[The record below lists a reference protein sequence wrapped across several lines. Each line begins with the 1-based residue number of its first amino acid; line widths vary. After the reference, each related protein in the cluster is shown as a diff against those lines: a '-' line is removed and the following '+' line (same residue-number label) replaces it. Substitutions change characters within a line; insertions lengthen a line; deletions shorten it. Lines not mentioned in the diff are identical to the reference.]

1 MSWYS
6 KTDMS
11 KTLTLILVLILA
23 TLQGSYVDFIVWNV
37 DAGRIMSHIEFLASD
52 ACQGRMSGSVGEY
65 IAAEYIV
72 ERFRE
77 LDLKPFT
84 EAGLKDY
91 YQKFMV
97 ENATIP
103 YLKLGEEY
111 ILVEQVDG
119 SPAYNV
125 SAPLVYL
132 GYGLKQKGY
141 DPYMGLNIDR
151 YIALMVEGAPG
162 NASVSV
168 EFKVQEAYSHG
179 AIAAII
185 VNASWQYP
193 YYRYSS
199 AALPIP
205 TVTAGRNLLEALNLS
220 LDLKP
225 PVELNM
231 LSPPSLLFTQAY
243 ARNIIGVMRGVID
256 PDRYVVVSAHYDHLG
271 IVGENLFYYGAND
284 DASGV
289 ACILEMAR
297 VFREMSW
304 PNLSIIFALYSG
316 EELGLVG
323 SRLFVNLLSSKGLIG
338 RVVANVQLDMVG
350 MGSSGY
356 IQVFRAR
363 VSTDTL
369 KKAMDRF
376 VRGVEDIG
384 PQLNI
389 KVLDMG
395 ASGASDHQFF
405 GSAGVPAIMIMSGKD
420 FEEHTTYHT
429 PSDTPEHINVE
440 VLRQVCVFTSILV
453 WRLAGEGSAFM
464 VYRPKAMEQG
474 RSTPMIVY
482 VDVATT
488 TILVLLYLV
497 ERRVES

>member
-1 MSWYS
+1 
-6 KTDMS
+6 MS
-11 KTLTLILVLILA
+11 KTLALIEVLMLA

-77 LDLKPFT
+77 LDLKPLT
-84 EAGLKDY
+84 EAGFKDY

-103 YLKLGEEY
+103 YLKLGDRY

-125 SAPLVYL
+125 SGPLVYL
-132 GYGLKQKGY
+132 GYGVKKQGY
-141 DPYMGLNIDR
+141 DPYTGLNIKG
-151 YIALMVEGAPG
+151 YIALIVEGAPG
-162 NASVSV
+162 NASVTV
-168 EFKVQEAYSHG
+168 ELKVQEAYSHG
-179 AIAAII
+179 AVAAII
-185 VNASWQYP
+185 VNASKQHP
-193 YYRYSS
+193 YYKYSS
-199 AALPIP
+199 SGLPIP
-205 TVTAGRNLLEALNLS
+205 AVTAGSNLLEALNLS

-225 PVELNM
+225 PVYLN
-231 LSPPSLLFTQAY
+231 LSGGSSLLFTQAY
-243 ARNIIGVMRGVID
+243 ARNIIGVIRGVIS

-316 EELGLVG
+316 EELGLAG

-350 MGSSGY
+350 MGSNGY

-363 VSTDTL
+363 VSTDAL
-369 KKAMDRF
+369 KKTMDRF
-376 VRGVEDIG
+376 VRGVEELG

-395 ASGASDHQFF
+395 VSGASDHQFF
-405 GSAGVPAIMIMSGKD
+405 GSAGVPAIMLMSGKG

-440 VLRQVCVFTSILV
+440 VLREVCVFASVLV

-464 VYRPKAMEQG
+464 VYRPRAAGHEKSM
-474 RSTPMIVY
+474 PLIVY
-482 VDVATT
+482 VDVAATA
-488 TILVLLYLV
+488 ILVLLYV
-497 ERRVES
+497 AERRVES